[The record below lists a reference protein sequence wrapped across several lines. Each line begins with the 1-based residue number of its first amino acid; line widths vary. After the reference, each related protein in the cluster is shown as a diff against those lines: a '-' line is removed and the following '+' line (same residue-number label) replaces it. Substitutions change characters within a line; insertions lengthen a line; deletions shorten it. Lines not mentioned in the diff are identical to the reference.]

1 MDDQLL
7 SADGTNARP
16 LFCPRCGS
24 QFLAAGKARHE
35 EHGATQAHLRRVVN
49 AGGKAKDDDETKQQ
63 PKAMAEQVEVA
74 ASCWRVDDMWDFDNF
89 GQSRPVAGAATS
101 GGGDGKEDPISPET
115 VYVVCADC
123 EKGPVGVRWRAG
135 DPYYLAHSLL
145 AYERTEG
152 APVNGALPAGMSEE
166 FVRQLIAQREEQQAA
181 AGEGADQPVIVVEE
195 DAMEGAAGAE
205 AASETATAKS
215 EQKQA

>member
-1 MDDQLL
+1 MAGYRIRSRHKMCWKNERQLRRAPHNLLGGQSSESRHFVSLHVLQPATSMDDQLL

-16 LFCPRCGS
+16 LFCRRCGS

-35 EHGATQAHLRRVVN
+35 EHEASRAHLQRVVN
-49 AGGKAKDDDETKQQ
+49 VAGGKAKDDEKQPAKAKTET
-63 PKAMAEQVEVA
+63 EVV

-101 GGGDGKEDPISPET
+101 GGGEDLSITPET

-135 DPYYLAHSLL
+135 EPYYLAHSLL
-145 AYERTEG
+145 AYEPKEG
-152 APVNGALPAGMSEE
+152 APVNGSLPAGMSEE
-166 FVRQLIAQREEQQAA
+166 FVR
-181 AGEGADQPVIVVEE
+181 
-195 DAMEGAAGAE
+195 
-205 AASETATAKS
+205 
-215 EQKQA
+215 

>member
-16 LFCPRCGS
+16 LFCRRCGS

-35 EHGATQAHLRRVVN
+35 EHEATRSHLQRVVN
-49 AGGKAKDDDETKQQ
+49 VAGGKAKDDEKQ
-63 PKAMAEQVEVA
+63 PAKAMAEQVEVI

-89 GQSRPVAGAATS
+89 GQSRPVAGVATS
-101 GGGDGKEDPISPET
+101 GDGEDPITPET

-135 DPYYLAHSLL
+135 EPYYLAHSLL

-181 AGEGADQPVIVVEE
+181 AGEGADQPPVIIVEE

-205 AASETATAKS
+205 AASEKATAES
-215 EQKQA
+215 EQKQEE

>member
-16 LFCPRCGS
+16 LFCRRCGS

-35 EHGATQAHLRRVVN
+35 EHEASRAHLQRVVN
-49 AGGKAKDDDETKQQ
+49 VAGGKAKDDEKQPAKAKTET
-63 PKAMAEQVEVA
+63 EVV

-101 GGGDGKEDPISPET
+101 GDGEDPITPET

-135 DPYYLAHSLL
+135 EPYYLAHSLL

-152 APVNGALPAGMSEE
+152 APVNGALPAGMSGD
-166 FVRQLIAQREEQQAA
+166 FVRQLIAQREEQQQE
-181 AGEGADQPVIVVEE
+181 GEGADQQPVIVVEE

-205 AASETATAKS
+205 AASETATAES
-215 EQKQA
+215 EQKQEE